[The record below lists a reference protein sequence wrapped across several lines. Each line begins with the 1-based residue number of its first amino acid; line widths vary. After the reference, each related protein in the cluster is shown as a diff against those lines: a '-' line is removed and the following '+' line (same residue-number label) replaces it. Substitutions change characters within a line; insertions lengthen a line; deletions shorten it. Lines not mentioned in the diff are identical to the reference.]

1 MPTKRQRQYH
11 IERHHFFM
19 IFWLATAL
27 LYGGRSLVK
36 AWFAPETPKQAV
48 VAKETKTEKE
58 KPKESIKAPEKE
70 APKKMQAADQP
81 PKSIALPDSIEEARR
96 IVDELFHCPRKV
108 ITFQDRK
115 NVPLRKKTRKIDV
128 EEVFNDLNDVQ
139 LATASLIGAPECETR
154 EHINTSGTRYVY
166 IGASPFY
173 DIEELTYSVPYLVP
187 RAAILLDEI
196 GHAFL
201 DSLTSK
207 GIPFHKLVVTSV
219 LRTNEDVAKLTRR
232 NRNAT
237 EQSCHRYGTTF
248 DIAYSTYYRV
258 SDPDGEKQTEWSAKE
273 LTPILAEVLEDQRK
287 LGTCYIKYETRKRC
301 FHITCR

>member
-11 IERHHFFM
+11 IESHHFIL

-27 LYGGRSLVK
+27 LYGGKCIVQT
-36 AWFAPETPKQAV
+36 WFT
-48 VAKETKTEKE
+48 TDTTEKE
-58 KPKESIKAPEKE
+58 AVTQVQKTKPEKAEKRPETAPVEKPKKE
-70 APKKMQAADQP
+70 QAITSP
-81 PKSIALPDSIEEARR
+81 PKEIALPDSIEEARR

-115 NVPLRKKTRKIDV
+115 NVPLRKKTRKIDL
-128 EEVFNDLNDVQ
+128 EETFNDLNDVQ

-154 EHINTSGTRYVY
+154 EHINTSDTRYVY

>member
-1 MPTKRQRQYH
+1 MPTNKQRQHH
-11 IERHHFFM
+11 IERHHFIM

-36 AWFAPETPKQAV
+36 AWFGPETPEQTA

-58 KPKESIKAPEKE
+58 EPKENAKVSVKE
-70 APKKMQAADQP
+70 EPKKMQAADKP

-96 IVDELFHCPRKV
+96 IVDELFLCPRKV
-108 ITFQDRK
+108 ITFLDRK
-115 NVPLRKKTRKIDV
+115 NIPLRKKTRKIDA
-128 EEVFNDLNDVQ
+128 EAVFNDLNDVQ

-154 EHINTSGTRYVY
+154 EHINTSGTQYVY

-219 LRTNEDVAKLTRR
+219 LRTNDDVAKLTRR
-232 NRNAT
+232 NHNAT

-258 SDPDGEKQTEWSAKE
+258 SDPDGEKQREWSAKE
-273 LTPILAEVLEDQRK
+273 LTPILEEVLDDQHK
-287 LGTCYIKYETRKRC
+287 LGTCYIKHETRKRC